1 MDIDVNLANYIKSLY
16 SLPDDVKGFTEQQI
30 DYALSLLSPVNY
42 ALSYH
47 TVKGHPITFSIP
59 NYDYSRASGHRP
71 WQMDMLK
78 AITNTENK
86 EVNIIKSRQLG
97 LSELA
102 VMGLL
107 YMADVYSFDALKLL
121 YAFPT
126 ISSVRDFKKSR
137 IDPQLATGYYS
148 TIVDKDNN
156 SLNQMSIRD
165 SRIFFRTASKASS
178 LEGVDLN
185 AIWYDEYE
193 RIAGGEA
200 EGSGEESLKSDNK
213 YALIRRWSTPSTNNF
228 GIDKKYRQS
237 DQHVWL
243 IKCEHCGFWQE
254 MSFDKNIK
262 IIDESLIDR
271 MANVVRPNATMYVCQ
286 KCGKSL
292 ESSRW
297 YNGSWVTKYPNSGRS
312 VGYYI
317 SQLDAVWLSSDQ
329 IYGNSLKANSK
340 QLFYNYT
347 LGMPYQDTSLEF
359 IDSDVDSHTRNYLPE
374 DLGNR
379 GDYAKIA
386 VGIDWGTA
394 YHHIVVIG
402 LRSNGLW
409 DVIHLERVKA
419 TNDVEHIEE
428 DLRQVIQILYRYEPD
443 IVLPDMGFSGN
454 YVQKLVQVFG
464 KDKVFGVFQRTARSN
479 GDMNAHFNDNGNT
492 VTIDKLTQ
500 NMIMLSEMKS
510 GRVGFPQHTD
520 TPMLNLYKEHWSNVI
535 IHDEEQ
541 DDGTTI
547 KTITRRDG
555 DHFAQA
561 SVYAYIGMRK
571 IVEDLGD
578 EQTDIS
584 LGTLGV
590 QNDTNSIV
598 VNEKDSKANAIK
610 RIITKG
616 TNSELF

>member
-1 MDIDVNLANYIKSLY
+1 METISPSLAEYIKSLY
-16 SLPDDVKGFTEQQI
+16 NLPADTDGFTPQQVS
-30 DYALSLLSPVNY
+30 YALSVLSPINY

-47 TVKGHPITFSIP
+47 TVKGHPITFTIP
-59 NYDYSRASGHRP
+59 DYNYSKASGHRP
-71 WQMDMLK
+71 WQMEMLR
-78 AITNTENK
+78 AITDINNK

-107 YMADVYSFDALKLL
+107 YLADVYSYDALKLL

-137 IDPQLATGYYS
+137 IDPQLANGYYS
-148 TIVDKDNN
+148 TLVDKDNN

-193 RIAGGEA
+193 RVAGSAA

-213 YALIRRWSTPSTNNF
+213 YALIRRWSTPSVGDF
-228 GIDKKYRQS
+228 GIDKKYKQS

-254 MSFDKNIK
+254 MDFKKNLK

-297 YNGSWVTKYPNSGRS
+297 YNGTWVSRFPDSGRS

-329 IYGNSLKANSK
+329 IYANSLKANSK

-347 LGMPYQDTSLEF
+347 LGMPYQDTSLAF
-359 IDSDVDSHTRNYLPE
+359 LDGDVENNTREYLKN
-374 DLGNR
+374 DLDNR
-379 GDYAKIA
+379 GDYAKIS
-386 VGIDWGTA
+386 VGIDWGSN
-394 YHHIVVIG
+394 YHHLVVLG
-402 LRSNGLW
+402 LKSNGLW
-409 DVIHLERVKA
+409 DIIHLERVK
-419 TNDVEHIEE
+419 TSTGVEHIEE
-428 DLRQVIQILYRYEPD
+428 DLKQIIQILYRYEPD
-443 IVLPDMGFSGN
+443 IILPDLGYSGN
-454 YVQKLVQVFG
+454 YVQKLIQVFG
-464 KDKVFGVFQRTARSN
+464 DDKVFGVLQRTAKTN
-479 GDMNAHFNDNGNT
+479 NDMNAHFNEAGNT
-492 VTIDKLTQ
+492 VLIDKLMQ
-500 NMIMLSEMKS
+500 NMIFISEMKS
-510 GRVGFPQHTD
+510 GRIGFPRDTH
-520 TPMLNLYKEHWSNVI
+520 TPMMNLYKTHWKNVI
-535 IHDEEQ
+535 IRDEEQ

-547 KTITRRDG
+547 KTITRKDG
-555 DHFAQA
+555 DHFAQS
-561 SVYAYIGMRK
+561 SVYAYVGMVK
-571 IVEDLGD
+571 IVKDLSD
-578 EQTDIS
+578 SQNNVQISS
-584 LGTLGV
+584 LGVDNNNSNSHILDDSSRTEINNNILG
-590 QNDTNSIV
+590 
-598 VNEKDSKANAIK
+598 
-610 RIITKG
+610 
-616 TNSELF
+616 